1 MRWIIALLP
10 LLALSSPTPR
20 RRRQSSPELLS
31 DIETIQQYWGQI
43 TPYADNTDNY
53 FGIEDIGLPDGCQV
67 EQAHLLERHGSRF
80 STSYFDDGI
89 NDEHFAAK
97 VFNWTAQNR
106 GNGFKGPLE
115 FLNTYRYLL
124 GEGDL
129 VGQGAVQSFEAGVTF
144 WQRYGR
150 ILFNATV
157 GQLAYNA
164 SFANGTARPKPVL
177 RTTGQG
183 RIQNSQIN
191 WALGFFG
198 SSYPAEPNPTFEN
211 VTQPFNVVVIPE
223 GGTENNTLASYD
235 SCLNAYYLPLGA
247 NQDLLAVGYLGDLD
261 LLSYLPI
268 YLSDA
273 QKRLSEYVPNGFNL
287 TINDT
292 YALQWVPISKFI
304 LQANRILGVFVLMKL
319 TTWDH
324 LNSAP
329 SSPKTSGPGLKQPS
343 IKNTITTMLGGI
355 PQGEHKVLV
364 TYKSSLPA

>member
-1 MRWIIALLP
+1 MYWILALLP
-10 LLALSSPTPR
+10 IVALSSPTPR

-43 TPYADNTDNY
+43 TPYADNVDNY
-53 FGIEDIGLPDGCQV
+53 FGVENVGLPNGCQI

-80 STSYFDDGI
+80 PTAYFDDAL
-89 NDEHFAAK
+89 NDENFAAK
-97 VFNWTAQNR
+97 VHNWTEQNPSH
-106 GNGFKGPLE
+106 GFTGPLE
-115 FLNTYRYLL
+115 FLNSYRYLL
-124 GEGDL
+124 GEGEL
-129 VGQGAVQSFEAGVTF
+129 VGQGAAQSFEAGVTF

-150 ILFNATV
+150 ILFNATA
-157 GQLAYNA
+157 GQLAYNG

-198 SSYPAEPNPTFEN
+198 SSFEEVPNPMFEN

-235 SCLNAYYLPLGA
+235 SCLNAYNLPLGA
-247 NQDLLAVGYLGDLD
+247 NQSLQAIGYLGDLD

-273 QKRLSEYVPNGFNL
+273 QKRLSQYVPSGFNL
-287 TINDT
+287 TVNDT
-292 YALQWVPISKFI
+292 YALQ
-304 LQANRILGVFVLMKL
+304 
-319 TTWDH
+319 
-324 LNSAP
+324 
-329 SSPKTSGPGLKQPS
+329 
-343 IKNTITTMLGGI
+343 
-355 PQGEHKVLV
+355 
-364 TYKSSLPA
+364 